1 MYSPTTPRTTSV
13 APPTDADYADMEA
26 YDNDEQEWLRSVGA
40 LAAVGEAG
48 RSTLERLWHR
58 PTLEVVGLAGGHLGE
73 GMKTIVPHAATAKL
87 VARLVPGQ
95 VPTEIAALIAK
106 HVARHAPPAVNVTA
120 KEAGFAAHPYATRRD
135 DPTLRTVARVLE
147 EMYGTAPQFER
158 SGASI
163 PALAAFRAKLGVDTI
178 PFAFALPTDG
188 AHAPD
193 EHMSLAMFHHAR
205 QAYIRLLHELDREA
219 AEAVVDAKEEL

>member
-1 MYSPTTPRTTSV
+1 
-13 APPTDADYADMEA
+13 MEA